1 MFSLLNWGYNL
12 FLLHKRKTN
21 SSWLL
26 WFTPLW
32 RLKPYTHQPNLKWT
46 SHLHL
51 PLRNCTFHHIKT
63 RDQHR
68 LFPIFKLVPQK
79 NLYFQIF
86 FCLCASS
93 RLICSYKNSI
103 PLRWKNLHLTD
114 SGCRI
119 GGTDGELPFLALPW
133 RIVTSFPPEKSAFK
147 FHWGFFFF
155 QFCDVDKVARISA
168 FFFLKFLEYVHSL
181 GSSTLISSKWRL
193 SLWTSRFSGNP
204 FYFCDLQE
212 HTV

>member
-1 MFSLLNWGYNL
+1 
-12 FLLHKRKTN
+12 LLHKRKTN

-26 WFTPLW
+26 WFTPVW

-93 RLICSYKNSI
+93 RGLYLVIKIQFLWDGRICTWPILVAESV
-103 PLRWKNLHLTD
+103 
-114 SGCRI
+114 GQM
-119 GGTDGELPFLALPW
+119 GELPFLPLPW
-133 RIVTSFPPEKSAFK
+133 RMVTSFPPEKSDFK

-155 QFCDVDKVARISA
+155 QFCDVDKVARISV
-168 FFFLKFLEYVHSL
+168 FFFSNS
-181 GSSTLISSKWRL
+181 SSTC
-193 SLWTSRFSGNP
+193 TG
-204 FYFCDLQE
+204 
-212 HTV
+212 